1 MLPSK
6 FFTNNYPIRTM
17 NMIVVYTI
25 YSFIVL
31 RGKRTV
37 QNTNLKNCKR
47 EKIQFVFLQSLLL
60 HQPVRKNQ
68 CHSE

>member
-1 MLPSK
+1 MPRFANNCLIK
-6 FFTNNYPIRTM
+6 TMEIIVTFTF
-17 NMIVVYTI
+17 

-31 RGKRTV
+31 SGKRTA

-60 HQPVRKNQ
+60 HPPVRKNQ
-68 CHSE
+68 CH